1 MASYVGMEL
10 PSKMS
15 ESPPEIV
22 IIGAGPAGCTLAA
35 LLAQRGIPVL
45 VFDDDKRPDLLV
57 GESLIPGVV
66 AVMRQLGIEER
77 AAKFCTYKPGASFFT
92 TKGARLHFNFKTVE
106 HILPGYSYNAPRP
119 EFDNLLRVRA
129 EELGARFVKAR
140 AEIERCDRNGEP
152 SVRLSAQSRAV
163 AGLADGHAPLLIDS
177 SGRARVFARAMELPA
192 IKGNR
197 SDVAYFAHFE
207 NFIHDEVEPGQIIIS
222 VLKHGWNWR
231 IPLNG
236 RMSCGIVVN
245 KEHAKELGDTPEER
259 LENAIKTEPLLKE
272 KGANA
277 KRITDVMTYTNYQL
291 LSERGSGPGW
301 VLLGDAFGFVD
312 PMLSPGLFMSLE
324 GARLL
329 DQHVFSKG
337 TAILKNPA
345 ALNKALTAYAKDIV
359 EWHHAWSELVEYFYN
374 GQIFRAYVG
383 GQQLSETYKRWPLIG
398 WFEKHASRQV
408 AGMASGGTTRSHYSR
423 NFVKMLCTHIVKD
436 VPPAEM
442 YAVG

>member
-1 MASYVGMEL
+1 
-10 PSKMS
+10 MS
-15 ESPPEIV
+15 ETPPSIV
-22 IIGAGPAGCTLAA
+22 IVGAGPAGCTLAA

-92 TKGARLHFNFKTVE
+92 TKGARLHFNFKTVA
-106 HILPGYSYNAPRP
+106 HMLPGYAYNAPRP

-129 EELGARFVKAR
+129 EELGARFIKGH
-140 AEIERCDRNGEP
+140 AEVERCERDGQP
-152 SVRLSAQSRAV
+152 SVRLSAASRAV
-163 AGLADGHAPLLIDS
+163 AGLPDGHEPLLIDS
-177 SGRARVFARAMELPA
+177 SGRSRLFSRTMELPA
-192 IKGNR
+192 IRGKR
-197 SDVAYFAHFE
+197 TDVAYFAHFE

-222 VLKHGWNWR
+222 VLTHGWSWR
-231 IPLNG
+231 IPLPG
-236 RMSCGIVVN
+236 RLSVGIVIN
-245 KEHAKELGDTPEER
+245 KEHAKALGDTPGER
-259 LENAIKTEPLLKE
+259 LENAIKREPLLCE

-277 KRITDVMTYTNYQL
+277 KRITDVYTYTNYQL

-329 DQHVFSKG
+329 DKHVFSRG
-337 TAILKNPA
+337 AGILKNPA
-345 ALNKALTAYAKDIV
+345 ALNKALAVYAKEVV
-359 EWHHAWSELVEYFYN
+359 EWHYAWSRLVDYFYN

-383 GQQLSETYKRWPLIG
+383 GQQLMQTYAKWHVMR

-408 AGMASGGTTRSHYSR
+408 AGMASGGSTRSAYSQK
-423 NFVKMLCTHIVKD
+423 FVEMLCTHIVRD

-442 YAVG
+442 YAVQ